1 MRALTRFTQGE
12 ARHRAR
18 TAPSSFRGIV
28 GTALAVAGA
37 VVVAAAM
44 SGGSY
49 ALWRDNA
56 VIPAGT
62 VQSGTISLTVS
73 GAPTATAWSNLLAG
87 EAVRQS
93 VTLTNSGTVGLTL
106 SGTATTGSA
115 SYEVR
120 LVRGTCPTAALTGI
134 AASTSA
140 TALSTLA
147 AGAVT
152 TVCVEVKLLSTAAIG
167 STASIAVAIT
177 GTQS

>member
-1 MRALTRFTQGE
+1 MRELAARG

-28 GTALAVAGA
+28 GTTLAVAGA

-49 ALWRDNA
+49 ALWRDTA

-62 VQSGTISLTVS
+62 VQSGTIGLTVS

-93 VTLTNSGTVGLTL
+93 VTLTNSGTVGLTV
-106 SGTATTGSA
+106 SGAATTGSS

-120 LVRGTCPTAALTGI
+120 VVRGACPAVALTGT
-134 AASTSA
+134 AASASA
-140 TALSTLA
+140 TALGTLA
-147 AGAVT
+147 AGALA

-167 STASIAVAIT
+167 SIGSIAVT
-177 GTQS
+177 LSGTQS

>member
-1 MRALTRFTQGE
+1 MRAMSIRG

-18 TAPSSFRGIV
+18 RAPSSFRGIV

-49 ALWRDNA
+49 ALWRDNSL
-56 VIPAGT
+56 IQAGT
-62 VQSGTISLTVS
+62 VQSGSIGLTVS
-73 GAPTATAWSNLLAG
+73 GAPTAAAWSNLLAG
-87 EAVRQS
+87 ETVRQTAT
-93 VTLTNSGTVGLTL
+93 VTNTGTVGVTL
-106 SGTATTGSA
+106 SGAATTGST

-120 LVRGTCPTAALTGI
+120 LVRGACPASALSGI

-140 TALSTLA
+140 TALGVLA
-147 AGAVT
+147 ASAAT
-152 TVCVEVKLLSTAAIG
+152 LVCVEVKLLSTAAVGAAATI
-167 STASIAVAIT
+167 SVTIS